1 MPVQPGLAEATAAKG
16 REAAVTPRPARGRAA
31 SKASA
36 GTQRAEPRAGPFM
49 LHLHRHH
56 RPRQPRRRRPYRNR
70 RPTETAAEAAEAG
83 RAAGGR
89 GLGNRKGPGGH
100 DPDAVRRANC
110 GSAFAHSQ
118 LASGGFSCLQVLGR
132 RAHRHDLGPGLTVV
146 VVLSAPVVVDVRPP
160 AKAKRVPCT
169 VMVDPDT
176 AVTLPTAKATVPA
189 GRVTV
194 VRGRVPAPGKVPPV
208 RPPKPPPP
216 NAPPPPPP
224 KPRLQVPLVDE
235 KIVTLV
241 AFTAPAEPFEPVAVM
256 HTPTFTSLRLA
267 FRVAVIVVEAVRST
281 VVWPVSVFCTSR
293 VLPVMLA
300 MLPVAAGPNAGRPPA
315 PRQPPPR
322 PVGSGSGQWWSS

>member
-1 MPVQPGLAEATAAKG
+1 VDVGWVIVRAL
-16 REAAVTPRPARGRAA
+16 AVTTPMVFV
-31 SKASA
+31 
-36 GTQRAEPRAGPFM
+36 EPI
-49 LHLHRHH
+49 
-56 RPRQPRRRRPYRNR
+56 
-70 RPTETAAEAAEAG
+70 
-83 RAAGGR
+83 
-89 GLGNRKGPGGH
+89 
-100 DPDAVRRANC
+100 AV
-110 GSAFAHSQ
+110 AHSPKVSWPAVAFPVFRY
-118 LASGGFSCLQVLGR
+118 LVAVLTVTTS
-132 RAHRHDLGPGLTVV
+132 GPGLTVV

-189 GRVTV
+189 GRVTA

-216 NAPPPPPP
+216 NPAPPPPP

-235 KIVTLV
+235 KMVRFV

-267 FRVAVIVVEAVRST
+267 VRVAVMVVEAVRST
-281 VVWPVSVFCTSR
+281 VVWPVAVFCTST

-300 MLPVAAGPNAGRPPA
+300 ILPVAAGVKADDPAPAPGPPA
-315 PRQPPPR
+315 APAPPALVAAAAVVVVVAGGAVVAGGFAALGPPPPHAAASKDMTANR
-322 PVGSGSGQWWSS
+322 PAADAKRRVLPEGISKIVTWLFLLYP